1 MRAFQVVSMQTT
13 TGLLTE
19 GFAHWPGALPV
30 LLVLLSFIGGCAGST
45 TGGMKVIRWLIVFR
59 QGVAELKQLVHPSAE
74 VPVKLAGRPVPQRII
89 LGVGG
94 FFAMYLIVFA
104 VLMLLLMMFDIDQV
118 TAWSAI
124 AASLNNV
131 GPGLARRDDDLP
143 RRVGLREVGLRD
155 RHADRAARDL
165 CAPAPADAGVLGA
178 LRWRCAGTSS

>member
-1 MRAFQVVSMQTT
+1 
-13 TGLLTE
+13 
-19 GFAHWPGALPV
+19 V
-30 LLVLLSFIGGCAGST
+30 LLVFLTFVGGCAGST

-94 FFAMYLIVFA
+94 FFAMVPHRVRGPDA
-104 VLMLLLMMFDIDQV
+104 LLMMFDLDQV

-131 GPGLARRDDDLP
+131 GPGLADVTMTFRDVSDSAKW
-143 RRVGLREVGLRD
+143 V
-155 RHADRAARDL
+155 
-165 CAPAPADAGVLGA
+165 CAIAMVIGRLEIFALLLLLTPAFWE
-178 LRWRCAGTSS
+178 R